1 MKIILASS
9 SKTRK
14 KILLRSGLK
23 FIQKNPAINEEN
35 EKKKLINSKISS
47 KKVCQNLAKE
57 KSVDISKKIPDSY
70 IIGADSCVIFKN
82 KIFSKPKSKV
92 DAIKKLKAL
101 NGKKHILYS
110 AVCISLGGKIIWR
123 FNDQATLV
131 MRKLNNQEIIKYVNS
146 LRSENIKSS
155 GLYQLEDI
163 GINLFK
169 KIKGDIFTI
178 LGIPLLPLLHFF
190 RNIPN
195 EKN

>member
-23 FIQKNPAINEEN
+23 FIQKNPTINEEN

>member
-1 MKIILASS
+1 
-9 SKTRK
+9 
-14 KILLRSGLK
+14 
-23 FIQKNPAINEEN
+23 
-35 EKKKLINSKISS
+35 
-47 KKVCQNLAKE
+47 
-57 KSVDISKKIPDSY
+57 
-70 IIGADSCVIFKN
+70 
-82 KIFSKPKSKV
+82 
-92 DAIKKLKAL
+92 
-101 NGKKHILYS
+101 
-110 AVCISLGGKIIWR
+110 
-123 FNDQATLV
+123 
-131 MRKLNNQEIIKYVNS
+131 